1 MIGTTADTEA
11 VVRHDEGVVATNLHD
26 PDQRRPGRPREERT
40 DRAIIAATLELLV
53 DGGYNALSVE
63 AVAARAGVGKTTI
76 YRRWP
81 GKKEL
86 VADALGSLNVELP
99 EALPGGPVRE
109 RLLAL
114 MVHICDRDHVS
125 LPGRILPRMLAYQSS
140 HPDLYREFLVRVI
153 MPRRERLHAVLRDGI
168 ATGVLRPDIDVE
180 LVGLALSA
188 PLIMMAKTHP
198 DRDPSADD
206 AQRLLDT
213 VWPGIVAS
221 G

>member
-1 MIGTTADTEA
+1 MQQQEGTAAAAPDT
-11 VVRHDEGVVATNLHD
+11 
-26 PDQRRPGRPREERT
+26 DQRRPGRPRDERH
-40 DRAIIAATLELLV
+40 DRAIVAATLELLV
-53 DGGYNALSVE
+53 DSGYNALSVE

-86 VADALGSLNVELP
+86 VADALGSLNLELP
-99 EALPGGPVRE
+99 ESMPDGTTHE

-114 MVHICDRDHVS
+114 MAHICDSDHVS

-153 MPRRERLHAVLRDGI
+153 MPRRQRLHTVLREGMADG
-168 ATGVLRPDIDVE
+168 TLRADLDVE

-188 PLIMMAKTHP
+188 PLIMMQKTHP
-198 DRDPSADD
+198 DRDPTADD

-213 VWPGIVAS
+213 VWPGIVATR
-221 G
+221 